1 MARLKLSRH
10 LGHLKFF
17 FSFFLPSFF
26 LNICIWCLK
35 HWGFLPGLQ
44 CARVF
49 FWELHSTTVSW
60 LLTTFGGWMGGDWRG
75 GGQDSG
81 WSSADCLH
89 FPEREALSGGLVL
102 GWPDSPSELGLQ
114 RPFGVLFLPPCHTC
128 SADSKLTRWT
138 VDLTDAFPFSPFLK
152 VLSPYRFSFKIYV
165 ICLRHLFIFHVL
177 VKIFF
182 FVEIKNTWHFD
193 HLKVYNSIVLSI
205 FTLCNRSLWNFCKT
219 DCTH

>member
-1 MARLKLSRH
+1 MATHSSVLAWRIPGTGQPH
-10 LGHLKFF
+10 G
-17 FSFFLPSFF
+17 LPSMGSHRVGHDWSN
-26 LNICIWCLK
+26 LAAPLDAS
-35 HWGFLPGLQ
+35 LP
-44 CARVF
+44 
-49 FWELHSTTVSW
+49 
-60 LLTTFGGWMGGDWRG
+60 
-75 GGQDSG
+75 GQDSG